1 MTTLDLPLESN
12 SCVAESAIAWISR
25 SDSSRQSYPR
35 RNKINHY
42 QTLTGEA
49 IDLGTLR
56 GSLQVFVHEMI
67 ARMEES
73 EVDRKQSLSATE
85 FADEAREYLHAKYPT
100 PEVYSWVLRGPVGA
114 IYRDCCYRLYAKE
127 YAKEGSAGDT
137 IVEQRR
143 EREFIDN
150 IRYNP
155 ARILIDCFLEDPAT
169 QIEFARE
176 AGLDPGT
183 VSRLFSYVFN
193 PDSSREPSLG
203 LSRLAQTCERLKV
216 VPLAG
221 YFPLPDSPD
230 ALTHPLLYKSSG
242 GFTTRER
249 QLRVIVA
256 TVTRALCF
264 LENDSSVEELNELR
278 AFLGLHLAAL
288 YGVSDVLALDRMTTA
303 VFDDIVAVARIIEIP
318 EPKAPDQD
326 QSKYDLESNSLLEFF
341 EEFNLAVGHEVGTV
355 AFATTAIKSMVEDA
369 LYRSREHSHHRVSG
383 DREATSRFDHLREA
397 VRDSWDHSLKVF
409 REWYESELFT
419 AWDSS
424 RMEAPLTTS
433 PAAEQVALEP
443 SSRRETWAQWR
454 GILVENPAMTSLAY
468 GVIS

>member
-1 MTTLDLPLESN
+1 LGALP
-12 SCVAESAIAWISR
+12 
-25 SDSSRQSYPR
+25 
-35 RNKINHY
+35 
-42 QTLTGEA
+42 
-49 IDLGTLR
+49 

-67 ARMEES
+67 AWMEGS
-73 EVDRKQSLSATE
+73 EDVDRKRSLRATE

-127 YAKEGSAGDT
+127 YAKEGSEGDT

-155 ARILIDCFLEDPAT
+155 ARILVDCFLEDPTT
-169 QIEFARE
+169 QFEFARE
-176 AGLDPGT
+176 AGLDPGA
-183 VSRLFSYVFN
+183 VSRLFAYVFN
-193 PDSSREPSLG
+193 PESSREPSLG

-221 YFPLPDSPD
+221 YFPFPDSPD
-230 ALTHPLLYKSSG
+230 TVTDPLLYKSSG

-264 LENDSSVEELNELR
+264 MEKDNSVEELNTLR

-303 VFDDIVAVARIIEIP
+303 VFDDIVAVARIVEIP

-326 QSKYDLESNSLLEFF
+326 QRKYDLEGDSLLEFL

-355 AFATTAIKSMVEDA
+355 AFATTAIKSLVEDA
-369 LYRSREHSHHRVSG
+369 LYRSREHSYHRVSG
-383 DREATSRFDHLREA
+383 DREATSRFEHLREA
-397 VRDSWDHSLKVF
+397 VRDSWEYTLKVF
-409 REWYESELFT
+409 TEWHESELFA
-419 AWDSS
+419 AWDSG
-424 RMEAPLTTS
+424 RVGPPLTNS
-433 PAAEQVALEP
+433 PAEEQVATEP
-443 SSRRETWAQWR
+443 SSSNNIQASLRAF
-454 GILVENPAMTSLAY
+454 LVPQSAVTSLRY
-468 GVIS
+468 GALS